1 MLYLHEVL
9 SHILYAICSFLPT
22 ANFQQ
27 WTADCRLFTTFA
39 HQIIRVNTELFIAR
53 RLVSEQKGD
62 NRISRPIIFIA
73 IMGIALGLAVM
84 ILSTA
89 IVTGFKN
96 EIREKIIGFGSHIQ
110 VLNYDSNTSY
120 ETVPVSGKQ
129 EFINV
134 LKNKPGIKNIQV
146 FATKAGIIKTEEEIQ
161 GVVLKGIGTGF
172 DWSFFK
178 ENLTEGDIFHVSD
191 SALTNKVLISKYIAD
206 LLDLKTD
213 DSFVMY
219 FIQDPPRMRK
229 FTISGIYNTSLEE
242 FDRIFVLADIGHIR
256 KLNDWDENQVSGF
269 EISIENFNDLDYMTY
284 QVMET
289 VGINLDKE
297 GARLSTINIIQ
308 KYPQIF
314 DWLNLQDTNV
324 WIILTLMLLVAGF
337 NMVSSLLIL
346 ILERTNM
353 IGILKAIGTNNFSIR
368 KIFLYQSA
376 FLISKGLLWGNLIG
390 IGLALLQQKTG
401 LMKLDE
407 ASYYLSTVPINLD
420 ISYILMLNTGTLVLT
435 VLMLII
441 PSHLVAKIT
450 PVKAIRFD

>member
-1 MLYLHEVL
+1 M
-9 SHILYAICSFLPT
+9 
-22 ANFQQ
+22 
-27 WTADCRLFTTFA
+27 
-39 HQIIRVNTELFIAR
+39 NTELFIAR

-73 IMGIALGLAVM
+73 ILGIALGLTVM

-110 VLNYDSNTSY
+110 ILNYDSNISY
-120 ETVPVSGKQ
+120 ETVPISGNQ
-129 EFINV
+129 DFIST

-161 GVVLKGIGTGF
+161 GVVLKGIGSDF

-178 ENLTEGDIFHVSD
+178 NNLTEGEIFRVND
-191 SALTNKVLISKYIAD
+191 SSKSNKVLISKYIAD
-206 LLDLKTD
+206 LLDLNTD
-213 DSFVMY
+213 DSFIMY

-229 FTISGIYNTSLEE
+229 FTISGIYNTNLEE
-242 FDRIFVLADIGHIR
+242 FDRVFVLADIGHIR
-256 KLNDWDENQVSGF
+256 KLNDWEKDQVTGF
-269 EISIENFNDLDYMTY
+269 EISIDNFDDIDFMTY
-284 QVMET
+284 QVMEA
-289 VGINLDKE
+289 VGTDIDNE

-324 WIILTLMLLVAGF
+324 LIILALMLLVAGF

-353 IGILKAIGTNNFSIR
+353 IGILKAVGSNNLNIR
-368 KIFLYQSA
+368 KIFLYHSA

-407 ASYYLSTVPINLD
+407 ASYYLSTVPINLN
-420 ISYILMLNTGTLVLT
+420 ISHLLMLNSGTLIIT

-441 PSHLVAKIT
+441 PSHLVARIS

>member
-1 MLYLHEVL
+1 M
-9 SHILYAICSFLPT
+9 
-22 ANFQQ
+22 
-27 WTADCRLFTTFA
+27 
-39 HQIIRVNTELFIAR
+39 NTELFIAR
-53 RLVSEQKGD
+53 RLVSDQKGD

-73 IMGIALGLAVM
+73 ILGIALGLAVM
-84 ILSTA
+84 IVSTA

-96 EIREKIIGFGSHIQ
+96 EIRGKIIGFGSHIQ
-110 VLNYDSNTSY
+110 ILNYDSNISY

-129 EFINV
+129 EFYDV

-161 GVVLKGIGTGF
+161 GVVLKGIGSDF
-172 DWSFFK
+172 DWTFFRS
-178 ENLTEGDIFHVSD
+178 NLTEGEIFQVTD
-191 SALTNKVLISKYIAD
+191 SARTNKVMISKYIAD
-206 LLDLKTD
+206 LLKLKTG
-213 DSFVMY
+213 DSFIMY

-242 FDRIFVLADIGHIR
+242 FDEIFVLADIGHIR
-256 KLNDWDENQVSGF
+256 KLNDWNDDQVSGF
-269 EISIENFNDLDYMTY
+269 EINIENFNDLDYMTY
-284 QVMET
+284 EVMKT
-289 VGINLDKE
+289 VGVNLDEE
-297 GARLSTINIIQ
+297 GARLITTNIVQ

-324 WIILTLMLLVAGF
+324 WIILTLMLLVTGF

-353 IGILKAIGTNNFSIR
+353 IGILKAIGSNNLSIR

-390 IGLALLQQKTG
+390 IGLALIQQKTG
-401 LMKLDE
+401 FVKLDE
-407 ASYYLSTVPINLD
+407 ASYYLATVPINLE
-420 ISYILMLNTGTLVLT
+420 ISYILLLNTGTLLLT
-435 VLMLII
+435 FLMLII
-441 PSHLVAKIT
+441 PSHLVTKIT

>member
-1 MLYLHEVL
+1 MTV
-9 SHILYAICSFLPT
+9 
-22 ANFQQ
+22 
-27 WTADCRLFTTFA
+27 DCRLFSTFA
-39 HQIIRVNTELFIAR
+39 YQIIKVNTELFIAR
-53 RLVSEQKGD
+53 RLVSDQTGD

-73 IMGIALGLAVM
+73 ILGIALGLAVM
-84 ILSTA
+84 IVSTA

-96 EIREKIIGFGSHIQ
+96 EIRGKIIGFGSHIQ
-110 VLNYDSNTSY
+110 ILNYDSNISY

-129 EFINV
+129 EFYDV

-161 GVVLKGIGTGF
+161 GVVLKGIGSDF
-172 DWSFFK
+172 DWTFFRN
-178 ENLTEGDIFHVSD
+178 NLTEGEIFQVTD
-191 SALTNKVLISKYIAD
+191 SARTNKVMISKYVAD
-206 LLDLKTD
+206 LLKLKTG
-213 DSFVMY
+213 DSFIMY

-242 FDRIFVLADIGHIR
+242 FDEIFVLADIGHIR
-256 KLNDWDENQVSGF
+256 KLNDWNDDQVSGF

-284 QVMET
+284 EVMKT
-289 VGINLDKE
+289 VGVNLDEE
-297 GARLSTINIIQ
+297 GARLITMNIVQ

-324 WIILTLMLLVAGF
+324 WIILTLMLLVTGF

-353 IGILKAIGTNNFSIR
+353 IGILKAIGSNNLSIR

-390 IGLALLQQKTG
+390 IGLALIQQKTG
-401 LMKLDE
+401 LVKLDE
-407 ASYYLSTVPINLD
+407 ASYYLATVPINLE
-420 ISYILMLNTGTLVLT
+420 ISYILLLNTGTLLLT
-435 VLMLII
+435 FLMLII
-441 PSHLVAKIT
+441 PSHLVTKIT

>member
-1 MLYLHEVL
+1 MINIPLQE
-9 SHILYAICSFLPT
+9 PT
-22 ANFQQ
+22 ANCRLL
-27 WTADCRLFTTFA
+27 TVDCRLFSTFA
-39 HQIIRVNTELFIAR
+39 YQIIKVNTELFIAR
-53 RLVSEQKGD
+53 RLVSDQTGD

-73 IMGIALGLAVM
+73 ILGIALGLAVM
-84 ILSTA
+84 IVSTA

-96 EIREKIIGFGSHIQ
+96 EIRGKIIGFGSHIQ
-110 VLNYDSNTSY
+110 ILNYDSNISY

-129 EFINV
+129 EFYDV

-161 GVVLKGIGTGF
+161 GVVLKGIGSDF
-172 DWSFFK
+172 DWTFFRN
-178 ENLTEGDIFHVSD
+178 NLTEGEIFQVTD
-191 SALTNKVLISKYIAD
+191 SARTNKVMISKYIAD
-206 LLDLKTD
+206 LLKLKTG
-213 DSFVMY
+213 DSFIMY

-242 FDRIFVLADIGHIR
+242 FDEIFVLADIGHIR
-256 KLNDWDENQVSGF
+256 KLNDWNDDQVSGF

-284 QVMET
+284 EVMRT
-289 VGINLDKE
+289 VGVNLDEE
-297 GARLSTINIIQ
+297 GARLITMNIVQ

-324 WIILTLMLLVAGF
+324 WIILTLMLLVTGF

-353 IGILKAIGTNNFSIR
+353 IGILKAIGSNNLSIR

-390 IGLALLQQKTG
+390 IGLALIQQKTG
-401 LMKLDE
+401 LVKLDE
-407 ASYYLSTVPINLD
+407 ASYYLATVPINLE
-420 ISYILMLNTGTLVLT
+420 ISYILLLNTGTLLLT
-435 VLMLII
+435 FLMLII
-441 PSHLVAKIT
+441 PSHLVTKIT

>member
-1 MLYLHEVL
+1 M
-9 SHILYAICSFLPT
+9 
-22 ANFQQ
+22 
-27 WTADCRLFTTFA
+27 
-39 HQIIRVNTELFIAR
+39 NTELFIAK

-73 IMGIALGLAVM
+73 ILGIALGLTVM

-110 VLNYDSNTSY
+110 ILNYDSNISY
-120 ETVPVSGKQ
+120 ETVPISGNQ
-129 EFINV
+129 DFITI

-146 FATKAGIIKTEEEIQ
+146 FTTKAGIIKTEKEIQ
-161 GVVLKGIGTGF
+161 GVVLKGIGSDF

-178 ENLTEGDIFHVSD
+178 NNLTEGEIFRVND
-191 SALTNKVLISKYIAD
+191 SSKTNKVLISKYIAD
-206 LLDLKTD
+206 LLDLNTD

-229 FTISGIYNTSLEE
+229 FTISGIYNTNLEE
-242 FDRIFVLADIGHIR
+242 FDRVFVLADIGHIR
-256 KLNDWDENQVSGF
+256 KLNDWEKDQVTGF
-269 EISIENFNDLDYMTY
+269 EISIDDFDDIDFMTY
-284 QVMET
+284 QVMEA
-289 VGINLDKE
+289 VGTDFDKE

-324 WIILTLMLLVAGF
+324 LIILALMLLVAGF

-353 IGILKAIGTNNFSIR
+353 IGILKAVGSNNLNIR
-368 KIFLYQSA
+368 KIFLYHSA

-407 ASYYLSTVPINLD
+407 ASYYLSTVPINLN
-420 ISYILMLNTGTLVLT
+420 ISHLLMLNTGTLIIT
-435 VLMLII
+435 ILMLII
-441 PSHLVAKIT
+441 PSHLVARIS

>member
-1 MLYLHEVL
+1 MLE
-9 SHILYAICSFLPT
+9 SSRLYPPSGFKPLGGLLPT
-22 ANFQQ
+22 V
-27 WTADCRLFTTFA
+27 DCRLFTTFA
-39 HQIIRVNTELFIAR
+39 HQIIKVNTELFIAR

-73 IMGIALGLAVM
+73 ILGIALGLAVM

-110 VLNYDSNTSY
+110 VLNYDSNMSY

-172 DWSFFK
+172 DWTFFRK
-178 ENLTEGDIFHVSD
+178 NLTEGDIFHVSD
-191 SALTNKVLISKYIAD
+191 SARTNKVLISKYIAD

-289 VGINLDKE
+289 VGVNLDKE

-324 WIILTLMLLVAGF
+324 WIILALMLLVAGF

-390 IGLALLQQKTG
+390 IGLAILQQKTG
-401 LMKLDE
+401 IMKLDE

>member
-1 MLYLHEVL
+1 M
-9 SHILYAICSFLPT
+9 
-22 ANFQQ
+22 
-27 WTADCRLFTTFA
+27 
-39 HQIIRVNTELFIAR
+39 NTELFIAR
-53 RLVSEQKGD
+53 RLVSDQKGD

-73 IMGIALGLAVM
+73 ILGIALGLAVM

-110 VLNYDSNTSY
+110 ILNYDSNISY

-161 GVVLKGIGTGF
+161 GVVLKGIGTDF
-172 DWSFFK
+172 DWNFFRK
-178 ENLTEGDIFHVSD
+178 NLTEGDIFHVSD
-191 SALTNKVLISKYIAD
+191 SARTNKVLISKYIAD

-256 KLNDWDENQVSGF
+256 KLNDWGKNQVSGF
-269 EISIENFNDLDYMTY
+269 EISIDNFNDLDYMTY

-289 VGINLDKE
+289 VGVDLDAE
-297 GARLSTINIIQ
+297 GSRLSTINIIQ

-353 IGILKAIGTNNFSIR
+353 IGILKAIGSNNLSIR

-390 IGLALLQQKTG
+390 IGLAILQQKTG

-420 ISYILMLNTGTLVLT
+420 ISYILLLNTGTLILT

>member
-1 MLYLHEVL
+1 M
-9 SHILYAICSFLPT
+9 PT
-22 ANFQQ
+22 ANCQLP
-27 WTADCRLFTTFA
+27 TVDRGVDCRLFTTFA
-39 HQIIRVNTELFIAR
+39 HQIIKVNTELFIAR
-53 RLVSEQKGD
+53 RLVSDQKGD

-73 IMGIALGLAVM
+73 ILGIALGLAVM

-110 VLNYDSNTSY
+110 VLNYDSNMSY

-172 DWSFFK
+172 DWTFFRK
-178 ENLTEGDIFHVSD
+178 NLTEGDVFHVSD
-191 SALTNKVLISKYIAD
+191 SARTNKVLLSKYIAD

-256 KLNDWDENQVSGF
+256 KLNDWDKNQVSGF
-269 EISIENFNDLDYMTY
+269 EISIDNFNDLDYMTY
-284 QVMET
+284 LVMET
-289 VGINLDKE
+289 VGVNINEE

-353 IGILKAIGTNNFSIR
+353 IGILKAIGSNNLSIR

-390 IGLALLQQKTG
+390 IGLAILQQKTG
-401 LMKLDE
+401 FMKLDE

-420 ISYILMLNTGTLVLT
+420 ISYILMLNTGTLILI

>member
-1 MLYLHEVL
+1 MTV
-9 SHILYAICSFLPT
+9 
-22 ANFQQ
+22 
-27 WTADCRLFTTFA
+27 DCRLFSTFA
-39 HQIIRVNTELFIAR
+39 YQIIKVNTELFIAR
-53 RLVSEQKGD
+53 RLVSDQTGD

-73 IMGIALGLAVM
+73 ILGIALGLAVM
-84 ILSTA
+84 IVSTA

-96 EIREKIIGFGSHIQ
+96 EIRGKIIGFGSHIQ
-110 VLNYDSNTSY
+110 ILNYDSNISY

-129 EFINV
+129 EFYDV

-161 GVVLKGIGTGF
+161 GVVLKGIGSDF
-172 DWSFFK
+172 DWTFFRN
-178 ENLTEGDIFHVSD
+178 NLTEGEIFQVTD
-191 SALTNKVLISKYIAD
+191 SARTNKVMISKYIAD
-206 LLDLKTD
+206 LLKLKTG
-213 DSFVMY
+213 DSFIMY

-242 FDRIFVLADIGHIR
+242 FDEIFVLADIGHIR
-256 KLNDWDENQVSGF
+256 KLNDWNDDQVSGF

-284 QVMET
+284 EVMRT
-289 VGINLDKE
+289 VGVNLDEE
-297 GARLSTINIIQ
+297 GARLITMNIVQ

-324 WIILTLMLLVAGF
+324 WIILTLMLLVTGF

-353 IGILKAIGTNNFSIR
+353 IGILKAIGSNNLSIR

-390 IGLALLQQKTG
+390 IGLALIQQKTG
-401 LMKLDE
+401 LVKLDE
-407 ASYYLSTVPINLD
+407 ASYYLATVPINLE
-420 ISYILMLNTGTLVLT
+420 ISYILLLNTGTLLLT
-435 VLMLII
+435 FLMLII
-441 PSHLVAKIT
+441 PSHLVTKIT

>member
-1 MLYLHEVL
+1 MTV
-9 SHILYAICSFLPT
+9 
-22 ANFQQ
+22 
-27 WTADCRLFTTFA
+27 DCRLFSTFA
-39 HQIIRVNTELFIAR
+39 YQIIKVNTELFIAR
-53 RLVSEQKGD
+53 RLVSDQTGD

-73 IMGIALGLAVM
+73 ILGIALGLAVM
-84 ILSTA
+84 IVSTA

-96 EIREKIIGFGSHIQ
+96 EIRGKIIGFGSHIQ
-110 VLNYDSNTSY
+110 ILNYDSNISY

-129 EFINV
+129 EFYDV

-161 GVVLKGIGTGF
+161 GVVLKGIGSDF
-172 DWSFFK
+172 DWTFFRN
-178 ENLTEGDIFHVSD
+178 NLTEGEIFQVTD
-191 SALTNKVLISKYIAD
+191 SARTNKVMISKYVAD
-206 LLDLKTD
+206 LLKLKTG
-213 DSFVMY
+213 DSFIMY

-242 FDRIFVLADIGHIR
+242 FDEIFVLADIGHIR
-256 KLNDWDENQVSGF
+256 KLNDWNDDQVSGF

-284 QVMET
+284 EVMRT
-289 VGINLDKE
+289 VGVNLDEE
-297 GARLSTINIIQ
+297 GARLITMNIVQ

-324 WIILTLMLLVAGF
+324 WIILTLMLLVTGF

-353 IGILKAIGTNNFSIR
+353 IGILKAIGSNNLSIR

-390 IGLALLQQKTG
+390 IGLALIQQKTG
-401 LMKLDE
+401 LVKLDE
-407 ASYYLSTVPINLD
+407 ASYYLATVPINLE
-420 ISYILMLNTGTLVLT
+420 ISYILLLNTGTLLLT
-435 VLMLII
+435 FLMLII
-441 PSHLVAKIT
+441 PSHLVTKIT

>member
-1 MLYLHEVL
+1 M
-9 SHILYAICSFLPT
+9 
-22 ANFQQ
+22 
-27 WTADCRLFTTFA
+27 
-39 HQIIRVNTELFIAR
+39 NTELFIAR

-73 IMGIALGLAVM
+73 ILGIALGLAVM

-110 VLNYDSNTSY
+110 VLNYDSNMSY

-289 VGINLDKE
+289 VGFNLDKE
-297 GARLSTINIIQ
+297 GTRLSTINIIQ

-390 IGLALLQQKTG
+390 IGLAILQQKTG

>member
-1 MLYLHEVL
+1 M
-9 SHILYAICSFLPT
+9 
-22 ANFQQ
+22 
-27 WTADCRLFTTFA
+27 
-39 HQIIRVNTELFIAR
+39 NTELFIAR
-53 RLVSEQKGD
+53 RLVSDQTGD

-73 IMGIALGLAVM
+73 ILGIALGLAVM
-84 ILSTA
+84 IVSTA

-96 EIREKIIGFGSHIQ
+96 EIRGKIIGFGSHIQ
-110 VLNYDSNTSY
+110 ILNYDSNISY

-129 EFINV
+129 EFYDV

-161 GVVLKGIGTGF
+161 GVVLKGIGSDF
-172 DWSFFK
+172 DWTFFRN
-178 ENLTEGDIFHVSD
+178 NLTEGEIFQVTD
-191 SALTNKVLISKYIAD
+191 SARTNKVMISKYIAD
-206 LLDLKTD
+206 LLKLKTG
-213 DSFVMY
+213 DSFIMY

-242 FDRIFVLADIGHIR
+242 FDEIFVLADIGHIR
-256 KLNDWDENQVSGF
+256 KLNDWNDDQVSGF

-284 QVMET
+284 EVMRT
-289 VGINLDKE
+289 VGVNLDEE
-297 GARLSTINIIQ
+297 GARLITMNIVQ

-324 WIILTLMLLVAGF
+324 WIILTLMLLVTGF

-353 IGILKAIGTNNFSIR
+353 IGILKAIGSNNLSIR

-390 IGLALLQQKTG
+390 IGLALIQQKTG
-401 LMKLDE
+401 LVKLDE
-407 ASYYLSTVPINLD
+407 ASYYLATVPINLE
-420 ISYILMLNTGTLVLT
+420 ISYILLLNTGTLLLT
-435 VLMLII
+435 FLMLII
-441 PSHLVAKIT
+441 PSHLVTKIT

>member
-1 MLYLHEVL
+1 VD
-9 SHILYAICSFLPT
+9 CGLPT
-22 ANFQQ
+22 V
-27 WTADCRLFTTFA
+27 DCRLFTTFA
-39 HQIIRVNTELFIAR
+39 HQNNKVNTELFIAR
-53 RLVSEQKGD
+53 RLVSDQKGD

-73 IMGIALGLAVM
+73 ILGIALGLAVM

-110 VLNYDSNTSY
+110 ILNYDSNTSY
-120 ETVPVSGKQ
+120 ETVPVSGNQ

-134 LKNKPGIKNIQV
+134 LKKQRGIKNIQV

-161 GVVLKGIGTGF
+161 GVVLKGIGNDF
-172 DWSFFK
+172 DWTFFRN
-178 ENLTEGDIFHVSD
+178 NLTEGDIFHVSD
-191 SALTNKVLISKYIAD
+191 SAQTNKVLISKYIAD

-242 FDRIFVLADIGHIR
+242 FDRIFVLVDIGHIR

-269 EISIENFNDLDYMTY
+269 EISIDNFNDLDYMTY
-284 QVMET
+284 QVMEA
-289 VGINLDKE
+289 VGVNLDEE
-297 GARLSTINIIQ
+297 GARLSTINIIH

-324 WIILTLMLLVAGF
+324 WIILALMLLVAGF

-353 IGILKAIGTNNFSIR
+353 IGILKAIGSNNLSIR

-390 IGLALLQQKTG
+390 IGLAILQQKTG

-420 ISYILMLNTGTLVLT
+420 ISYILMLNTGTFLT
-435 VLMLII
+435 
-441 PSHLVAKIT
+441 
-450 PVKAIRFD
+450 F